1 MGQTLSFPHMHL
13 PSRKTERLLLRN
25 RETTSQHNN
34 NNNNASFVRRSSM
47 GGRLRSYGVILY
59 HPSTPTTSSEAQG
72 PTSEYDV
79 AVSTPSPVVNDMISV
94 RKRQW
99 PTTSSKASSIM
110 TTLTTTDHNI
120 ASKTPSVSSSS
131 ATTGTPR
138 RQIGPAGTRTP
149 VSAHAGSSS
158 GYSDAIVSA
167 PPKSRPT
174 HDRTTLSSS
183 LASSASSTATTV
195 VCSRGNEPKSML
207 PQHSRLP
214 KLRLGELEQIFAAI
228 VTSDD
233 SSTRAKIAL
242 SS

>member
-1 MGQTLSFPHMHL
+1 MHL
-13 PSRKTERLLLRN
+13 PSRKTERLLRD
-25 RETTSQHNN
+25 RETMSQH
-34 NNNNASFVRRSSM
+34 NNNASFVHRSSM

-59 HPSTPTTSSEAQG
+59 QPSTPTTSSEAQG
-72 PTSEYDV
+72 PTSEDDV

-99 PTTSSKASSIM
+99 STTSSKASSTV
-110 TTLTTTDHNI
+110 TTLTTAERSF

-131 ATTGTPR
+131 SATAGTPR
-138 RQIGPAGTRTP
+138 RRIGAGTSTP

-158 GYSDAIVSA
+158 GYSDAIVRV
-167 PPKSRPT
+167 PPKSRPA
-174 HDRTTLSSS
+174 HDRIMLSPS
-183 LASSASSTATTV
+183 AASSTSSATTMV
-195 VCSRGNEPKSML
+195 VRNRDNETKSML